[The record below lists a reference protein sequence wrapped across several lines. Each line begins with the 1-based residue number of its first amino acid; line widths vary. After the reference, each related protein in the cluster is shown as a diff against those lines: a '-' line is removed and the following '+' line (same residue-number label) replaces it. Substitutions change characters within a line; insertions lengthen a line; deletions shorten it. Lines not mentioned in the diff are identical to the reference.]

1 VIFTTALEP
10 YSSKAAKKKNKNPPD
25 SFITLWI
32 YLTSATL
39 LGPSIRISVQVHP
52 AILLRATPNSRLCST
67 SSRTPRALQARLR
80 DSVCDRSEDLVDI
93 MPGLGTSLKEQQ
105 ALLLGVVLALLR
117 ADPAHLSIV
126 LLSLALLH
134 RLAALLLV
142 FHEIEL
148 VPHQRDDN
156 PRARLPL
163 QLGDPVLGLDQ
174 AAGFGDVVDDE
185 RALRVA
191 VVHGRQAGEALLA
204 RGIPD
209 FEFDRAVGQV
219 AFLRQEGGA
228 DCGLFVG
235 FEGVVD
241 EAEDEGGLRRGVW
254 LVMGWVV

>member
-1 VIFTTALEP
+1 
-10 YSSKAAKKKNKNPPD
+10 
-25 SFITLWI
+25 
-32 YLTSATL
+32 
-39 LGPSIRISVQVHP
+39 
-52 AILLRATPNSRLCST
+52 
-67 SSRTPRALQARLR
+67 
-80 DSVCDRSEDLVDI
+80 

-105 ALLLGVVLALLR
+105 TLLLGVVLALLR
-117 ADPAHLSIV
+117 ADPAHLAII
-126 LLSLALLH
+126 LLSLGLALLH

-185 RALRVA
+185 RALRIA

-204 RGIPD
+204 RRVPD

-241 EAEDEGGLRRGVW
+241 EAEDEGGLWRSVW
-254 LVMGWVV
+254 LVMYVGLAAREMGIAYLSYGCFAEEDQLDAAAGLGRVGCW